1 MRKILPLFL
10 TFLFFSCAEDDVDT
24 MKLQSV
30 YTEIEITNCQ
40 SMSFSIFSS
49 GGTESFTCSGNNY
62 NHTTNTFQ
70 ASVTENNSFIYLL
83 QISPSTSNFTSCI
96 DIITRVYHNNNLYET
111 RTYSL
116 GPTSISCSQIIVDEF
131 YSIIAD

>member
-1 MRKILPLFL
+1 MNKILPLFL

-40 SMSFSIFSS
+40 NMSFVISS
-49 GGTESFTCSGNNY
+49 QGASESFTCSGNNF
-62 NHTTNTFQ
+62 NHTTNT
-70 ASVTENNSFIYLL
+70 Y
-83 QISPSTSNFTSCI
+83 QISVIENTSFLYSIQLFPTSFNLTSCV
-96 DIITRVYHNNNLYET
+96 DVVTKVYHNNSLHET
-111 RTYSL
+111 RTYSFGYL
-116 GPTSISCSQIIVDEF
+116 PSCSHTTIGDT

>member
-40 SMSFSIFSS
+40 SMSFSIFSG

-62 NHTTNTFQ
+62 TFTTNTYQ
-70 ASVTENNSFIYLL
+70 ASVIENTSFIDSAFFIDDPPNFITVIAGPLFYLKL
-83 QISPSTSNFTSCI
+83 ILTN
-96 DIITRVYHNNNLYET
+96 Y
-111 RTYSL
+111 
-116 GPTSISCSQIIVDEF
+116 
-131 YSIIAD
+131 